1 MNQNTSFLQI
11 ITTNVT
17 NNDLSEL
24 TSIEFENH
32 TDLKANIG
40 ARLQLTLLTINASYT
55 VTQSGYKLYTAGVGV
70 RLKIVRFIILIFLL
84 GIATLTNAQNF
95 QSGLITGIS
104 TSQVSGDALGG
115 FNKIGLQLGGF
126 VNHPLGKNSKGQFGL
141 YYIDK
146 GSDDTKSL
154 FQIDLSYV
162 ESSYSILYNYQEFIW
177 EGGVL
182 IGALLMEKHTTDMVT
197 KMQLKASLISLTLV
211 QSLRLGKNFC
221 LNFKCFGKLP
231 IPFLC
236 FPVQEHPAYVSILNK
251 GKMNA
256 VLSFSFRYLL
266 GDE

>member
-1 MNQNTSFLQI
+1 MRF
-11 ITTNVT
+11 VT
-17 NNDLSEL
+17 
-24 TSIEFENH
+24 
-32 TDLKANIG
+32 
-40 ARLQLTLLTINASYT
+40 
-55 VTQSGYKLYTAGVGV
+55 
-70 RLKIVRFIILIFLL
+70 LIFLL
-84 GIATLTNAQNF
+84 GITTLSNAQNF

-126 VNHPLGKNSKGQFGL
+126 VNHPIGKNSKGQFGL

-162 ESSYSILYNYQEFIW
+162 ESSYSILYNYQGFLW

-182 IGALLMEKHTTDMVT
+182 IAALINGKTLDIYGYEN
-197 KMQLKASLISLTLV
+197 ISDSQFNNFDISAKLAV
-211 QSLRLGKNFC
+211 GKELFP
-221 LNFKCFGKLP
+221 KLQMFWEITNT
-231 IPFLC
+231 IPL

-256 VLSFSFRYLL
+256 VLCFSFRYLL
-266 GDE
+266 SNE

>member
-1 MNQNTSFLQI
+1 M
-11 ITTNVT
+11 
-17 NNDLSEL
+17 
-24 TSIEFENH
+24 
-32 TDLKANIG
+32 
-40 ARLQLTLLTINASYT
+40 
-55 VTQSGYKLYTAGVGV
+55 
-70 RLKIVRFIILIFLL
+70 RFIILIFLL

-162 ESSYSILYNYQEFIW
+162 ESSYSILYNYQGFIW

-182 IGALLMEKHTTDMVT
+182 IGVLINGKTYDRYGYENAIESQFNKFDISAKLAVGKELLP
-197 KMQLKASLISLTLV
+197 
-211 QSLRLGKNFC
+211 
-221 LNFKCFGKLP
+221 KLQMFWEITNTIPLFP
-231 IPFLC
+231 I
-236 FPVQEHPAYVSILNK
+236 QEHPAYVSILNK

-256 VLSFSFRYLL
+256 VLCFSFRYLL